1 MSRRNHYSMN
11 CTMIVRESRQLALRG
26 LLDEQFVATATHEK
40 LASLSVTI
48 RISMRAPPIRVAT
61 RVKSGNVFL
70 TGGQRSP
77 SLPGRFTLK
86 LLERRVVADHRL
98 GRPGAGKPDVSY
110 SQKHVL

>member
-26 LLDEQFVATATHEK
+26 LLDEQLQFVATTTHEK

-61 RVKSGNVFL
+61 RVESGNVFL
-70 TGGQRSP
+70 TGGQRSALHCRGA
-77 SLPGRFTLK
+77 SL
-86 LLERRVVADHRL
+86 
-98 GRPGAGKPDVSY
+98 
-110 SQKHVL
+110 